1 MTNNK
6 ILVAAMSGGVD
17 SSVAASF
24 FIEQGYKVIGV
35 TLKMKNCDNTKEKT
49 KSCCGIDDN
58 IQVKLV
64 AEKLKIQHRFIPV
77 REEFEDKIL
86 RYAWNEYKTGRT
98 PNPCVLCNRYVKFG
112 DEVIRF
118 AREMGASGIITGHY
132 AIINRELPN
141 KARLFK
147 GSNAEK
153 DQTYF
158 LSGLTQDQLNLCY
171 MPLGNLDKKE
181 VRAIAEK
188 IGLPNFAK
196 KDSQDACFGYKGET
210 FAMTLSR
217 YFNESLQQGEIVDE
231 DNNVIGTHNGLQF
244 FTIGQRKKLGIALGK
259 PAYVIDIDK
268 GSNRIKVSTDQEK
281 LLCEGFY
288 ASNMSWLDF
297 EEETMEC
304 EVQTRYRQPL
314 QPALVT
320 KKGNKAVVDLKS
332 PLSSVTPGQ
341 RLAIFKNSQLLGGG
355 WIEKP

>member
-118 AREMGASGIITGHY
+118 AQEMGASGIITGHY
-132 AIINRELPN
+132 AVINRDTPDR
-141 KARLFK
+141 ARLFK
-147 GSNAEK
+147 GSNIEK

-158 LSGLTQDQLNLCY
+158 LSGLTQEQLNLCH

-188 IGLPNFAK
+188 IGLPNYAK

-268 GSNRIKVSTDQEK
+268 KTNRIKVSTDQEK
-281 LLCEGFY
+281 LLCNSFY
-288 ASNMSWLDF
+288 ASDMNWLDF
-297 EEETMEC
+297 KEETMEC

-314 QPALVT
+314 QPAVVT
-320 KKGNKAVVDLKS
+320 KKGDKAFVELKS

-355 WIEKP
+355 WIEK